1 MDCPIGRSVVKELVS
16 EREGRRGERPEEKA
30 EEERIGSQGVV
41 RDAVELR
48 LEEQEAGQGDR
59 GVVLIASS
67 DCQSI
72 NEKGEGG
79 TGVTVGEEE

>member
-16 EREGRRGERPEEKA
+16 EREGRGERPEEEA

-72 NEKGEGG
+72 NERRGG
-79 TGVTVGEEE
+79 RYRCHSR